1 MLWGILLT
9 MLIGIP
15 MGITEFNG
23 IVSIPPS
30 LEPVFFKFDFSKVL
44 TTQMA
49 FTVFTLLFID
59 CFSNYSGAKLAT
71 LIRTVRTKNTG
82 LITVF
87 SVSDSMSMQKPK

>member
-30 LEPVFFKFDFSKVL
+30 LEPVFFKFDFS
-44 TTQMA
+44 
-49 FTVFTLLFID
+49 
-59 CFSNYSGAKLAT
+59 
-71 LIRTVRTKNTG
+71 
-82 LITVF
+82 
-87 SVSDSMSMQKPK
+87 